1 MTENTMTKHGEKDW
15 KRDLYVTLE
24 SAGRDLEQ
32 RGDAARRWMART
44 LRRIAPGIVHAG
56 AQLGSDLREVARFI
70 DAKLFQE
77 GKPTSTA

>member
-1 MTENTMTKHGEKDW
+1 MTMSDRKDYW
-15 KRDLYVTLE
+15 KRELYRTIE
-24 SAGRDLEQ
+24 YAGRDLER
-32 RGDAARRWMART
+32 RGDSARRWMART
-44 LRRIAPGIVHAG
+44 LRSIAPGIVHAG